1 MELVASFVRDLEE
14 IEQENEGLEI
24 SDEEDQ
30 EVRRASKGRAGG
42 RKGSKK
48 RSKDNKANKKSSD
61 PSTSKGQVN
70 AVAKRAK
77 ENMDLRQNRV
87 GYLQGASFS
96 S

>member
-30 EVRRASKGRAGG
+30 EVKRASGGRAGG

-48 RSKDNKANKKSSD
+48 RSKDNKASAGKKSE
-61 PSTSKGQVN
+61 SKGQMN

-87 GYLQGASFS
+87 SSFI
-96 S
+96 

>member
-30 EVRRASKGRAGG
+30 EVKRASGGRGGG

-48 RSKDNKANKKSSD
+48 RSKDNKASKKSE
-61 PSTSKGQVN
+61 SKGQMN

-87 GYLQGASFS
+87 S
-96 S
+96 